1 MTDAGRGGAAQDQA
15 AWWRRNGERLILELH
30 VQPGARR
37 TEVAGLHGE
46 RLKIRLAARA
56 VEGAANE
63 ELREFLAEAF
73 QVGKRDVHIEAGARS
88 RQKRVSVS
96 GARRAPE
103 SLLSA

>member
-1 MTDAGRGGAAQDQA
+1 MS
-15 AWWRRNGERLILELH
+15 WWRLEGARLVLELH

-37 TEVAGLHGE
+37 SEVAGLHGG

-56 VEGAANE
+56 TQGAANE
-63 ELREFLAEAF
+63 ALRELLAELL
-73 QVGKRDVHIEAGARS
+73 QTRKSDVRIDSGETS
-88 RQKRVSVS
+88 RRKRVSVL